1 MNILFKTL
9 VFVTVLFAAG
19 CGTVVKTL
27 NAIPE
32 PEVVGA
38 AVCASPIYQWMRI
51 GVAVIDAYNSVQA
64 ARGEP
69 TKEVSY
75 AIDSSAITNSYGIP
89 RGRQSASAMPTIRR

>member
-64 ARGEP
+64 ARGEQI
-69 TKEVSY
+69 KGGKQY
-75 AIDSSAITNSYGIP
+75 ADDSGVITDFNSLS
-89 RGRQSASAMPTIRR
+89 RGR